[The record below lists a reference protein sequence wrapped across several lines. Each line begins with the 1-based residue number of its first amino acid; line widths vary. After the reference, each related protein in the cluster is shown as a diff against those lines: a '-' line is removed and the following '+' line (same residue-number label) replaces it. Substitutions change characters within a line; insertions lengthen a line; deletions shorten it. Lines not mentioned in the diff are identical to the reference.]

1 MMTKKALLSWSGGKD
16 SALTLYELQKINNFQ
31 ITALITTI
39 TQDYDRVSMHGIR
52 SALIEE
58 QAESIGIK
66 LEKVLISRNASN
78 QEYESKL
85 CEVLSRYKEQEI
97 NIVAFGDLFLEDIRR
112 YREDFLKKIGIQ
124 AIFPIWKRNTRELA
138 KTFLNLEFKAVIS
151 CVDSE
156 LIDKTFA
163 GRDFDEKFLLDLPSK
178 ADPCGENGEFH
189 SFVYEGPIFKNPIHY
204 SRGEV
209 VLRDN
214 RFYFCDLIP
223 NSRNIRS

>member
-1 MMTKKALLSWSGGKD
+1 MAEKILLSWSGGKD
-16 SALTLYELQKINNFQ
+16 SALTLYELQKDKNYQ
-31 ITALITTI
+31 IIALVTTI
-39 TQDYDRVSMHGIR
+39 TEDYDRVSMHGVR
-52 SALIEE
+52 RALIEQ
-58 QAESIGIK
+58 QADSLGIE

-85 CEVLSRYKEQEI
+85 FEVLSRFMDLGI

-112 YREDFLKKIGIQ
+112 YREDFLKKIGMQ
-124 AIFPIWKRNTRELA
+124 GIFPIWKRNTRELA
-138 KTFLNLEFKAVIS
+138 ETFLNLGFKAIIS

-156 LIDKTFA
+156 LIDKSFA
-163 GRDFDEKFLLDLPSK
+163 GREFDEKFLLDLPSK

-204 SRGEV
+204 SRGKV

-214 RFYFCDLIP
+214 RFYFRDLIP